1 MEQVLSLLWVSKDLR
16 NHQLHGG
23 KAFKFSCH
31 KICGRYSI
39 VNFMILK
46 NVNNYQHSAITSS
59 QRGYSLVTQKKKKN
73 IITIQHHKMDQ
84 HGELTLDIFHV
95 M

>member
-31 KICGRYSI
+31 KICGRYFKL
-39 VNFMILK
+39 N
-46 NVNNYQHSAITSS
+46 
-59 QRGYSLVTQKKKKN
+59 
-73 IITIQHHKMDQ
+73 ITILININKQCYQHHKIDQ
-84 HGELTLDIFHV
+84 HGELTLDIFD
-95 M
+95 MRKTKKKKKK